1 LVEPVAGKGVLYA
14 EDVQDAEQ
22 SVFDGDSPTDDY
34 R

>member
-1 LVEPVAGKGVLYA
+1 VLYA

-22 SVFDGDSPTDDY
+22 SVFDGDIPTDDY